1 MGKFKDSK
9 FGKFLDKAKN
19 VVTGDVGAIALKAA
33 TGNLSGA
40 FSDTVALLKGEDS
53 PEAQALLQE
62 FELKMKEFELELLK
76 VEAADRDSARQRE
89 VEIAK
94 AGGQD
99 IMMMVAGG
107 VALFAFLLVLITV
120 LFVDIPDD
128 NEKLVYH
135 VLGITEGVAISVFT
149 YYFGSSKGSA
159 DKQKKIEK
167 QNS

>member
-1 MGKFKDSK
+1 MGKFKDTK
-9 FGKFLDKAKN
+9 FGKFLGNVGDKLSNGGGIASIVAKAT
-19 VVTGDVGAIALKAA
+19 TGNIVGALADTKDLLM
-33 TGNLSGA
+33 GNA
-40 FSDTVALLKGEDS
+40 S
-53 PEAQALLQE
+53 PEAKKLLQE
-62 FELKMKEFELELLK
+62 FELKIKEFEIEMYRLD
-76 VEAADRDSARQRE
+76 AADRDSARNRE
-89 VEIAK
+89 IEIAK

-107 VALFAFLLVLITV
+107 VALVAFLLVLVTV
-120 LFVDIPDD
+120 LFIDIPEK

-167 QNS
+167 N

>member
-1 MGKFKDSK
+1 MGNFKDTK
-9 FGKFLDKAKN
+9 FGKFLDKAKD
-19 VVTGDVGAIALKAA
+19 VISGDVASIGLKVA
-33 TGNLSGA
+33 TGNISGA
-40 FSDTVALLKGEDS
+40 IGDTIAMLKGEDS
-53 PEAQALLQE
+53 PEASALLQE
-62 FELKMKEFELELLK
+62 FKLKMKEFEIELLQI
-76 VEAADRDSARQRE
+76 EAADRDSARKRE

-120 LFVDIPDD
+120 LFIDIPEK

-167 QNS
+167 N